1 MKAVGQSQLIA
12 NAAEEKRK
20 TIKNLIEK
28 IPTAK
33 DELFGYKVDW
43 AIVDEV
49 YSARCNMIFIV
60 ICIWTNKLGC
70 SNNIFAQ

>member
-49 YSARCNMIFIV
+49 NSARCNTILLIFLL
-60 ICIWTNKLGC
+60 NKVLLRQD
-70 SNNIFAQ
+70 SI